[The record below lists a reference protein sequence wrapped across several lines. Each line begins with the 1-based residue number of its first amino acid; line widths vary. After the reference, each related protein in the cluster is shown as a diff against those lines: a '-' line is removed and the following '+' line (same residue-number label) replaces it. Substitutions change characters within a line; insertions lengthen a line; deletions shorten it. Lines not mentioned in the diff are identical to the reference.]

1 MYFQVLEHLLT
12 YTASSKRFQ
21 YPFCWFIVTVWGCWC
36 NGYLSDHLLP
46 TSFHY
51 LCKLTFWLSGFIQS
65 DNNLK
70 TKDQELQQP
79 LWACSQLL
87 FVPSSLIDSL
97 MQFLNSIS
105 EFTGRFLI
113 FLYFSYPNRMLPQ
126 LGSLRILWIALL
138 TRCWSQ
144 ARYSCE
150 PSS

>member
-12 YTASSKRFQ
+12 HTASLKRFQ
-21 YPFCWFIVTVWGCWC
+21 YSFRWFIVTVWGCWC

-51 LCKLTFWLSGFIQS
+51 LCKLTFWFSCFIQS

-70 TKDQELQQP
+70 TKDQELLQP
-79 LWACSQLL
+79 LRACSQLL
-87 FVPSSLIDSL
+87 FVPFKLNWFTHAILKFHIWIQWEILI
-97 MQFLNSIS
+97 IS
-105 EFTGRFLI
+105 PN
-113 FLYFSYPNRMLPQ
+113 PNRMLPQ
-126 LGSLRILWIALL
+126 LGSLSILWLALL